1 MPMLAPWSDHE
12 QPDGSIQVRFND
24 QHRFTLNWVQER
36 GQWELRRTGQ
46 DEVIETDQ
54 YRNDLFSAIQSGR
67 IDLDPTFAIN
77 YSTWREG
84 GPKAER
90 TTTTRYWIKR
100 FNVWCTQVS
109 PGHGLVAT
117 GWSPLSTP
125 APQNPQ
131 LGCRLR

>member
-1 MPMLAPWSDHE
+1 MVARDIKMTWAAEAALFSEANRSQNMPMLAPWSDHE

-67 IDLDPTFAIN
+67 IT
-77 YSTWREG
+77 
-84 GPKAER
+84 
-90 TTTTRYWIKR
+90 
-100 FNVWCTQVS
+100 
-109 PGHGLVAT
+109 
-117 GWSPLSTP
+117 
-125 APQNPQ
+125 
-131 LGCRLR
+131 